1 MMLLEL
7 PFISQIIALMPRDA
21 TPCSAIVRDKGV
33 FEFHESEVDE
43 FKLAAVMTER
53 VGNRKAAKIY
63 WKDGDFWAYF
73 SGGIVGVEAAEAQV
87 SKTDAF
93 LWHWFAT
100 IIAPENFMFSHF
112 PSGGFGHFHS
122 QCETMPKR
130 ERIIENFRDHVMTQ
144 MQAAFAE
151 NVTIV
156 DGSLMMKVREPGYQ
170 LYIQNE
176 ATKKSPSI
184 VCKPVQE
191 WLEAKLSRRLDKG
204 HVFSAL
210 DWDGFTDAVKSFRKI
225 APTAH
230 VSDAT
235 QKLEILMPEAFTAER
250 LTPSVRSLAC
260 QAYRGMAART
270 IPEGHLK
277 DYGQLYELF
286 EHQASMPGII
296 DRLVDVM
303 SRLVHLADL
312 EDRLAWDLFLE
323 RYDNA
328 PISIAF

>member
-1 MMLLEL
+1 MLLDL
-7 PFISQIIALMPRDA
+7 PFMSQIVALMPRDE

-33 FEFHESEVDE
+33 FEFLEAERGE

-53 VGNRKAAKIY
+53 IGNRKPASIY
-63 WKDGDFWAYF
+63 WKDGDFWTYF
-73 SGGIVGVEAAEAQV
+73 SGGIAGVDADQAQV
-87 SKTDAF
+87 AKTDAF
-93 LWHWFAT
+93 LWHWFASL
-100 IIAPENFMFSHF
+100 IAPENFMFSHF
-112 PSGGFGHFHS
+112 PSGSFGNFHS
-122 QCETMPKR
+122 ECETMPKR
-130 ERIIENFRDHVMTQ
+130 ERIIENYREHVMAQ

-151 NVTIV
+151 NARIV
-156 DGSLMMKVREPGYQ
+156 DGSLMMKVGEPGYQ
-170 LYIQNE
+170 LYIRNE

-191 WLEAKLSRRLDKG
+191 WLESKLSRRLDKG

-230 VSDAT
+230 FSVEP
-235 QKLEILMPEAFTAER
+235 QKMDVLMPEAFTAER

-260 QAYRGMAART
+260 QAYRGIAARA
-270 IPEGHLK
+270 IPERHME
-277 DYGQLYELF
+277 DYGRLYELF
-286 EHQASMPGII
+286 EHQANMPGII

-303 SRLVHLADL
+303 SRVVHLADL